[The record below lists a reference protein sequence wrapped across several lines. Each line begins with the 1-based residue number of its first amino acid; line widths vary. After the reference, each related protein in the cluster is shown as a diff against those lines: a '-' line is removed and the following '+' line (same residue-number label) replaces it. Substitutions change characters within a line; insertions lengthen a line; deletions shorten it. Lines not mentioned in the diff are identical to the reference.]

1 MKILD
6 IQVNVFVKKYL
17 YIDYNFSF
25 FIKKVIYFNIKKF
38 SSYLNTLL
46 QLYIHSFIK
55 TLFDVFSFI
64 LFTIFPEHWTTE
76 IIFVDVINTSRLMSI
91 QHIKNILC
99 SCSVIYYLY
108 IGNTKVRIINIFQVT
123 EMFKKI

>member
-64 LFTIFPEHWTTE
+64 LF
-76 IIFVDVINTSRLMSI
+76 
-91 QHIKNILC
+91 
-99 SCSVIYYLY
+99 YY
-108 IGNTKVRIINIFQVT
+108 IP
-123 EMFKKI
+123 